1 MGQISFCLT
10 PPPPLKRKESRC
22 IATVKALINADEH
35 SSQNLLLKLEAQAL
49 HKRISIKQAELS
61 KILKWP
67 PLLCRTSVSNGEEV
81 VLEACFY
88 ICPDPSMPYIPH

>member
-10 PPPPLKRKESRC
+10 PPLKRKESRC